1 MLGTVVQEE
10 WMSRH
15 GVYLDEDERK
25 TNKEPIAHVEDTV
38 IQIRIGNKRITMRP
52 SHEDKP
58 AVVIPVGM
66 SDKRNTCSIPRDWAT
81 GVWIDALIE
90 AFSGDPSVA
99 FAFAERVNQAI
110 DMAMVTDEDTGKQ
123 SVKQADLPSHKH
135 AVEVAEIVES
145 LKRHFHGKSAGSPKL
160 NMDFHVE
167 EIGGEWR
174 PQENA
179 VETHA
184 MIQEMLDNTR
194 KEAVLNTLVPNP
206 NVTATQDNTPDIPVA
221 QEVVIPAVVEASHPE
236 APVPVTLEE
245 EPTPI
250 VAVADTVESDNDQ
263 IDIIVDEHIDAIED
277 GVIGDVLEEEVEV
290 SLGVTGYAEHM
301 ENLIIEAI
309 NNADEDNDSP
319 DGQVGPTWG
328 RIKKAL
334 SDTILEDKLDL
345 ARKCLD
351 KLVKHGLVAKEGV
364 RRSTRYLLTGSGLEM
379 LVGMPLPDVISQ
391 ELEDTPFKPSGDSVV
406 AETYEPAPAHWSTGE
421 ESHINNEAGGM
432 SMWTND
438 PEEVKAIKNEFD
450 EIISDAEPWV
460 PHDEGIEIIEDPVI
474 DEPVEVL
481 PTFPTIGTCAN
492 SGRPAVFVVEDLPV
506 GPRGFATEKD
516 YCEYAGLEY
525 KHEGY
530 YIESLRNQPMGHY
543 DPPVEQEDEDTS
555 VPITGPASIDI
566 GTDDDPAMDY
576 LGLGGG
582 Y

>member
-1 MLGTVVQEE
+1 MLGTVIQEE
-10 WMSRH
+10 WMGRH

-206 NVTATQDNTPDIPVA
+206 NVTATQDDTPDIPVA
-221 QEVVIPAVVEASHPE
+221 QEVVIPVVEASHPE

-245 EPTPI
+245 EPTPV

-263 IDIIVDEHIDAIED
+263 IDIIIDEHIDGVED
-277 GVIGDVLEEEVEV
+277 GVIGDVLEEEEVEV
-290 SLGVTGYAEHM
+290 FLGVTGYAEHM

-309 NNADEDNDSP
+309 NNADEDNDAP

-406 AETYEPAPAHWSTGE
+406 AVTHEPNINDVKIGE
-421 ESHINNEAGGM
+421 MGGM
-432 SMWTND
+432 AMWTND

-460 PHDEGIEIIEDPVI
+460 PHDEGIEVIEDPVI

-481 PTFPTIGTCAN
+481 PTFPIIGTCAN

-516 YCEYAGLEY
+516 YCEYVGLEY

>member
-1 MLGTVVQEE
+1 MRMMSRKYIKESAERLEDIPAELGPALKMLGTIMQEE
-10 WMSRH
+10 WMGRH

-25 TNKEPIAHVEDTV
+25 TNKNPIAHVEDTV
-38 IQIRIGNKRITMRP
+38 IQIRIGDKRITMRP

-58 AVVIPVGM
+58 AVVIPVGY

-99 FAFAERVNQAI
+99 FAFAERVNEAI
-110 DMAMVTDEDTGKQ
+110 DMAMATDEDTGKQ

-145 LKRHFHGKSAGSPKL
+145 LKRHFQGKSAGSPKL

-167 EIGGEWR
+167 EIGGGWK

-179 VETHA
+179 EETLA
-184 MIQEMLDNTR
+184 LMQEMQENAR

-221 QEVVIPAVVEASHPE
+221 QEVVIPVVEASHPE

-263 IDIIVDEHIDAIED
+263 I
-277 GVIGDVLEEEVEV
+277 VIEV

-309 NNADEDNDSP
+309 NNADEDNDAP

-328 RIKKAL
+328 RIKKSL
-334 SDTILEDKLDL
+334 SETILEDKLDL

-406 AETYEPAPAHWSTGE
+406 AVTHEP
-421 ESHINNEAGGM
+421 HINNEVGGM

-450 EIISDAEPWV
+450 EIISDAEPWI
-460 PHDEGIEIIEDPVI
+460 PHDEGIVVIEDPVI
-474 DEPVEVL
+474 DEPVLVI
-481 PTFPTIGTCAN
+481 PHTGCAN
-492 SGRPAVFVVEDLPV
+492 CDKPHKFVYEDLPV
-506 GPRGFATEKD
+506 GARRFCSEK
-516 YCEYAGLEY
+516 CLCHYAALEY
-525 KHEGY
+525 KGEGY
-530 YIESLRNQPMGHY
+530 YIESLRN
-543 DPPVEQEDEDTS
+543 PPVEQEDEETS

-566 GTDDDPAMDY
+566 GTDDDPAMDF